1 MQVIG
6 SEIAGEMGGE
16 RGVHRC
22 RGAVSRGGD
31 DTVVYRGPF
40 QASTRVGNTRGSH
53 RACLQRQ
60 GSRDLAER
68 SSGELMNSRLE
79 MTSEQH

>member
-40 QASTRVGNTRGSH
+40 QA
-53 RACLQRQ
+53 
-60 GSRDLAER
+60 
-68 SSGELMNSRLE
+68 
-79 MTSEQH
+79 